1 MRCGKAPWIQSL
13 PKNVTSQPAR
23 MRCGKVFDGREM
35 PAQEACRNPHECAVA
50 KGRSRAA
57 ARNVFRVATR
67 TNALWQRMRSSSSCA
82 ADAVATRAN
91 ALWQRLAQTYIVQ
104 TSPVATRANALWQ
117 SSPCLFIPMRVMVAT
132 RTNALWQRCK
142 MLKIRLMLY
151 VATRTNALWQS
162 RAIVVPEPETPKA

>member
-50 KGRSRAA
+50 KGRSSAA

-132 RTNALWQRCK
+132 RTNALWQ
-142 MLKIRLMLY
+142 
-151 VATRTNALWQS
+151 S

>member
-91 ALWQRLAQTYIVQ
+91 ALWQ
-104 TSPVATRANALWQ
+104 